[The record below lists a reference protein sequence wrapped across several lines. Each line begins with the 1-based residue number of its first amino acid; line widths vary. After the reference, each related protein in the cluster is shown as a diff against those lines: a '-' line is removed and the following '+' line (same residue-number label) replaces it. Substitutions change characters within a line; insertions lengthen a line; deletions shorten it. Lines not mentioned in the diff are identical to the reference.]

1 MSSTLGIGNLYH
13 FLRGEGILQSS
24 AAGRPDE
31 NHTSM
36 HDCKRFCAERS
47 SRGGL
52 KRTHLMYS
60 QTQERIKMRCLLRS
74 LLLLTL
80 ACALLFGVVQ
90 AAESKPLQIFF
101 IDVEGGQATLMV
113 TPSGQSLLIDTGWP
127 GFNGRDASRIVT
139 TAKAAGIERIDYVVI
154 THFHRDHVGGVTQLA
169 DQIKIGTFVDHGPN
183 MEDSAA
189 SREDFAAYEKVAAN
203 SKRLSVK
210 PGDQIPMKDINVQV
224 LTATGEHITA
234 PLPGAGQP
242 NPLCASEPE
251 APIDSTEN
259 ARSLG
264 MLITFGKFRFLDLGD
279 LTKRKEKDLV
289 CPNNL
294 IGTVDL
300 YLTTHHGVNQSNA
313 KVIVDAIHP
322 RVSIMNNGAH
332 KGGSQEAWET
342 IHNSPGLQD
351 LWQLHYAMGSDKA
364 HNVPEMF
371 IANLDEKCEGK
382 YIKVTA
388 EANGTFAVLNSRNN
402 FEKTYSK

>member
-1 MSSTLGIGNLYH
+1 M
-13 FLRGEGILQSS
+13 
-24 AAGRPDE
+24 
-31 NHTSM
+31 
-36 HDCKRFCAERS
+36 RS
-47 SRGGL
+47 
-52 KRTHLMYS
+52 
-60 QTQERIKMRCLLRS
+60 LLRS
-74 LLLLTL
+74 IFLQTL
-80 ACALLFGVVQ
+80 ACALLSTVVH

-127 GFNGRDASRIVT
+127 GFNGRDAGRIVAA
-139 TAKAAGIERIDYVVI
+139 AKAAGVDRIDYVVI

-169 DQIKIGTFVDHGPN
+169 GQIKIGTFVDHGPN
-183 MEDSAA
+183 MEDAA
-189 SREDFAAYEKVAAN
+189 APREDFAAYEKVAAD
-203 SKRLSVK
+203 SKRLTVK

-224 LTATGEHITA
+224 LTAAGEHIPS

-242 NPLCASEPE
+242 NSLCAAEPE
-251 APIDSTEN
+251 AAVDATEN

-264 MLITFGKFRFLDLGD
+264 TLITFGKFRFLDLGD
-279 LTKRKEKDLV
+279 LTKRKERDLV

-313 KVIVDAIHP
+313 KVIVDALHP
-322 RVSIMNNGAH
+322 RVSIMNNGAR
-332 KGGSQEAWET
+332 KGGSPDAWGT

-364 HNVPEMF
+364 HNVSEMF
-371 IANLDEKCEGK
+371 IANPEENCEGK

-388 EANGTFAVLNSRNN
+388 EANGTFTVLNSRNN
-402 FEKTYSK
+402 YEKTYSK

>member
-1 MSSTLGIGNLYH
+1 M
-13 FLRGEGILQSS
+13 
-24 AAGRPDE
+24 
-31 NHTSM
+31 
-36 HDCKRFCAERS
+36 RS
-47 SRGGL
+47 
-52 KRTHLMYS
+52 
-60 QTQERIKMRCLLRS
+60 LLRS
-74 LLLLTL
+74 LLLQAL
-80 ACALLFGVVQ
+80 ACALLSTVVQ
-90 AAESKPLQIFF
+90 AAESRSLQIFF

-127 GFNGRDASRIVT
+127 GVNGRDAGRIVAA
-139 TAKAAGIERIDYVVI
+139 AKAAGVDRIDYVVI

-169 DQIKIGTFVDHGPN
+169 SQIKIGTFVDHGPN
-183 MEDSAA
+183 MEDSPA
-189 SREDFAAYEKVAAN
+189 SREDYAAYEKVAAN
-203 SKRLSVK
+203 SKRLTVK
-210 PGDQIPMKDINVQV
+210 PGDQIPMKDINVVV
-224 LTATGEHITA
+224 LTAAGEHITT

-264 MLITFGKFRFLDLGD
+264 TLITFGKFRFLDLGD
-279 LTKRKEKDLV
+279 LTKRKERDLV

-332 KGGSQEAWET
+332 KGGSPDAWET

-364 HNVPEMF
+364 HNVSEMF
-371 IANLDEKCEGK
+371 IANPEENCERK

-388 EANGTFAVLNSRNN
+388 EPNGAFTVLNSRNN
-402 FEKTYSK
+402 FKKTYTE